1 MSTATVPG
9 AERPLKVIWSPD
21 DAEHTAR
28 RVQKGRWGGFLVARA
43 VVILQRVGEGAADL
57 VERLHLGPMVRLAA
71 RTLGWLA
78 SGIAMVRRGLRV
90 PGVVPGVVWVATTQ
104 LGQRLARTVMST
116 VSSVVRSVTRTIAKA
131 VNGTLRM
138 FGKPGAYVADKLSH
152 GVTTVRTT
160 VVSRLRSGVALLT
173 VLVPVQALTQVLN
186 VIARERTV
194 KAIAGRFLS
203 RRWAVLVR
211 LVLNAGLV
219 PSQVRRQAL
228 TLVLGLI
235 SRPATGTATQAAE
248 PSGAEDPD
256 DDPTTPAPSAVIVDL
271 DAQRLSRE
279 ELEALEELEQV
290 MPQLQRYPA
299 SQRSPNAKK
308 RR

>member
-1 MSTATVPG
+1 MSTATVTG

-21 DAEHTAR
+21 EAEHTAR
-28 RVQKGRWGGFLVARA
+28 RVQKTRWGRFLVARA
-43 VVILQRVGEGAADL
+43 VVTLHRVGEGAAEW

-71 RTLGWLA
+71 RALGWLT
-78 SGIAMVRRGLRV
+78 SGVAMVRQGLRV
-90 PGVVPGVVWVATTQ
+90 QGVVPGPVWATTTQ
-104 LGQRLARTVMST
+104 LGQRLARTVTTT
-116 VSSVVRSVTRTIAKA
+116 VASVVGSVTRAVGKA
-131 VNGTLRM
+131 VNGALRM
-138 FGKPGAYVADKLSH
+138 FGKPGGYVADKLTH
-152 GVTTVRTT
+152 GINTVRAT
-160 VVSRLRSGVALLT
+160 VVARLSSAFALFTALP
-173 VLVPVQALTQVLN
+173 PVQALTQFLA

-194 KAIAGRFLS
+194 MAVAGRFLTH
-203 RRWAVLVR
+203 RWAVLVR

-235 SRPATGTATQAAE
+235 SRPATGTATLASE
-248 PSGAEDPD
+248 PAGSEDPD

-290 MPQLQRYPA
+290 MPQLQNYPA
-299 SQRSPNAKK
+299 SRRSPNAKK